1 MERTD
6 APPDAPDLGSLSL
19 FAGLPSEDLATLGG
33 ILRAESVETGAF
45 VVSQQQPTSDACI
58 VLSGMLKV
66 FIDRPDGSEIVF
78 AMLGPG
84 ELVGELNLI
93 DHLGRSANV
102 VAMEPSQLLWLGE
115 QEVRACLAA
124 MPGLAQNLLAILAK
138 RLRLANAQIQAL
150 AHLAIQGRIAHQ
162 LLAFADGYGEPDG
175 EGNVRIPHPALT
187 DADLAGMVGAG
198 VDQVHRVLNMF
209 HRNAYLSIDAERRFT
224 LHDPVALA
232 RICS

>member
-1 MERTD
+1 MNGKNV
-6 APPDAPDLGSLSL
+6 APAVADLGALSL
-19 FAGLPSEDLATLGG
+19 FAGLPPADLEALHGM
-33 ILRAESVETGAF
+33 LRTDSVDTGAV
-45 VVSQQQPTSDACI
+45 VVSQEQPTSDACI

-102 VAMEPSQLLWLGE
+102 VAMEPSRLLWLGE
-115 QEVRACLAA
+115 HEVRACLAT

-162 LLAFADGYGEPDG
+162 LLAFADGYGETDG
-175 EGNVRIPHPALT
+175 EGNTYIRHPALT
-187 DADLAGMVGAG
+187 DADLAGMVGAS
-198 VDQVHRVLNMF
+198 VDQVHRVLGMF

-224 LHDPVALA
+224 LHDHAALA